1 MRFSPTARFGLP
13 ALATGILFVSFSP
26 LLVQVSEVG
35 PSTTAVYRALFAM
48 PALTA
53 WMLLEQRA
61 EKKMPRRK
69 LKARDWGLLALTG
82 LFFTGDLIAWH
93 SSIRLSG
100 VANATFLAHLSTPII
115 AIGAWLMFSE
125 RLTWGFMAGLVLA
138 MAGTALIMGASIVEP
153 GGSLLGDGLGLLTA
167 FFYGGYLL
175 TIKHLRES
183 LPSGLIMTVST
194 AFSFFGLLIAAL
206 LMDDTLFPVT
216 LLGWGT
222 LVAIGLIMHAGGQG
236 LITVAFRH
244 LSASFASVAL
254 LATPVLAAFFG
265 WLILGEPLTLMQSLG
280 CAAVLAGI
288 ALSQRLGVTGGK
300 S

>member
-13 ALATGILFVSFSP
+13 ALAIGVLIISFSP

-35 PSTTAVYRALFAM
+35 PGATAVYRALFAL
-48 PALTA
+48 PALSA
-53 WMLLEQRA
+53 WMLLERRQEPVA
-61 EKKMPRRK
+61 PRK
-69 LKARDWGLLALTG
+69 LTARDWWLLALTG
-82 LFFTGDLIAWH
+82 LFFAGDLVAWH
-93 SSIRLSG
+93 SSIRMSG

-115 AIGAWLMFSE
+115 SLGAWLLFGE
-125 RLTWGFMAGLVLA
+125 RLTLGFMAGLVLA
-138 MAGTALIMGASIVEP
+138 MAGTALIMGASSLVE

-167 FFYGGYLL
+167 FFYGAYLL

-183 LPSGLIMTVST
+183 LPSGLIMAVST
-194 AFSFFGLLIAAL
+194 GFSLIALVAAAL
-206 LMDDTLFPVT
+206 VMGGGFIPVT

-222 LVAIGLIMHAGGQG
+222 LVAIGLVIHAGGQG

-254 LATPVLAAFFG
+254 LATPVLAALFG
-265 WLILGEPLTLMQSLG
+265 WLLLGETLTLLQSLG

-288 ALSQRLGVTGGK
+288 ALSQRLGAAK
-300 S
+300 R